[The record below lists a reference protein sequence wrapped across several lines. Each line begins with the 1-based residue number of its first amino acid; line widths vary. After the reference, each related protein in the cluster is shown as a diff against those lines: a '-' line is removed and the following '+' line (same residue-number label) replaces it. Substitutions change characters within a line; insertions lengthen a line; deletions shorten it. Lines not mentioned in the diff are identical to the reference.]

1 MHMTKPVVLLLFAAA
16 LLGSAGA
23 YADFQQAMQDYNAG
37 RYDAAHGEF
46 LALAELGDCSSQFNL
61 GAMALKGQGGP
72 RDSASGAGWLQA
84 AAGNGCEQLVN
95 KRLAALS
102 AGLSSADAST
112 AAAIVGRYGH
122 EALRVQG
129 VFDPDFSCA
138 DTLAP
143 RVLSAPE
150 PDYPQQPAGQRQQ
163 ALVITALTI
172 GADGFARDPE
182 VLLAVPEQRFAA
194 AAIEAWL
201 NSRFAPAMRNG
212 HPVAY
217 RLQTKQVFAV
227 QGAGPLAQLEP
238 LQQAR
243 SAAAAGDTQGEYLLG
258 LAATFE
264 SSLGLTSAR
273 ASGMLLSAARAG
285 GPQAQYWVGSQL
297 RATAECHPRADGAIW
312 LTHAAAG
319 GDAAAQV
326 LLASELLRGTPAATT
341 CASTWLRCSPHRR
354 WMRYVIRT
362 PRSLWRSSCRAVR
375 FSPTRRCS
383 QRSPPLTRAREISTP
398 RWRSSS
404 VRSRRPST
412 SAGTRAHSTP
422 SWPPTVPGGRGAAT
436 CSPRPSEAA
445 GALHRPGEMGTRA
458 GHRSAR
464 R

>member
-1 MHMTKPVVLLLFAAA
+1 MHMTKPVACVLCAAA

-102 AGLSSADAST
+102 AGMSSADAST
-112 AAAIVGRYGH
+112 AAAIVGHYGH

-143 RVLSAPE
+143 RLLSAPE
-150 PDYPQQPAGQRQQ
+150 PDYPQQAGQRQQ

-227 QGAGPLAQLEP
+227 QGGGPLAQLEP

-273 ASGMLLSAARAG
+273 AAGMLLSAARAG

-319 GDAAAQV
+319 GDAAAEV
-326 LLASELLRGTPAATT
+326 LLSSELLRGTPTATQIGQARAALVQAAGSGSYYVRKHVVALLAASRLDELRDPHTALT
-341 CASTWLRCSPHRR
+341 LAQQLQGGEIQSDPEMFAAVAAAYASTGDFHAA
-354 WMRYVIRT
+354 VAQQQ
-362 PRSLWRSSCRAVR
+362 RAQQKALNLGWD
-375 FSPTRRCS
+375 THALDA
-383 QRSPPLTRAREISTP
+383 QL
-398 RWRSSS
+398 
-404 VRSRRPST
+404 
-412 SAGTRAHSTP
+412 
-422 SWPPTVPGGRGAAT
+422 AAY
-436 CSPRPSEAA
+436 
-445 GALHRPGEMGTRA
+445 RA
-458 GHRSAR
+458 GRPWRGDVFASP
-464 R
+464 

>member
-1 MHMTKPVVLLLFAAA
+1 MTKTVARVLIATA
-16 LLGSAGA
+16 LLGSACA

-72 RDSASGAGWLQA
+72 RDSASGVGWLQA

-95 KRLAALS
+95 KRLATLS
-102 AGLSSADAST
+102 AGLSSEDART

-122 EALRVQG
+122 DALRVQG

-150 PDYPQQPAGQRQQ
+150 PDYPQRPAAQRQQ
-163 ALVITALTI
+163 ALVITALTV
-172 GADGFARDPE
+172 GTDGLAHDPE
-182 VLLAVPEQRFAA
+182 VLLAVPEEHFAA

-201 NSRFAPAMRNG
+201 NSRFAPATRNG

-217 RLQTKQVFAV
+217 RLQAKQEFVMA
-227 QGAGPLAQLEP
+227 GAGALAQLEP
-238 LQQAR
+238 LQRAR
-243 SAAAAGDTQGEYLLG
+243 SAAAAGDSQGEYLLG

-273 ASGMLLSAARAG
+273 ASGLLLSAARAG

-297 RATAECHPRADGAIW
+297 RATAECHPRADGAVW

-326 LLASELLRGTPAATT
+326 LLASALLRATPSAAQVTQARAALLQAAGSGSYYVRKHVVALLA
-341 CASTWLRCSPHRR
+341 ASPLDEVRDPHTALTLAQQLQAGEIQSDPD
-354 WMRYVIRT
+354 MFAAVAAAYASAGDFHAAVAQQQ
-362 PRSLWRSSCRAVR
+362 RAL
-375 FSPTRRCS
+375 
-383 QRSPPLTRAREISTP
+383 QKAQALGWDTRALGAPLAAYRANRP
-398 RWRSSS
+398 WRGD
-404 VRSRRPST
+404 VF
-412 SAGTRAHSTP
+412 A
-422 SWPPTVPGGRGAAT
+422 
-436 CSPRPSEAA
+436 SP
-445 GALHRPGEMGTRA
+445 
-458 GHRSAR
+458 
-464 R
+464 

>member
-1 MHMTKPVVLLLFAAA
+1 MTKPVARVFAAAA
-16 LLGSAGA
+16 LLGSACA
-23 YADFQQAMQDYNAG
+23 YADFQQAMQDYNAQ

-61 GAMALKGQGGP
+61 AAMALKGQGGP
-72 RDSASGAGWLQA
+72 RDSASGVGWLEA

-95 KRLAALS
+95 KRLATLS
-102 AGLSSADAST
+102 AGLSSEDART

-129 VFDPDFSCA
+129 VFDPDFSCT

-150 PDYPQQPAGQRQQ
+150 PDYPQQPGGQRQQ

-172 GADGFARDPE
+172 GTDGFARDPE

-201 NSRFAPAMRNG
+201 NSRFVPAMRNG
-212 HPVAY
+212 QPVAY

-227 QGAGPLAQLEP
+227 AGAGPLAQLEP

-243 SAAAAGDTQGEYLLG
+243 SAAAAGDSHGEYLLG

-273 ASGMLLSAARAG
+273 AAGLLLSAARAG

-297 RATAECHPRADGAIW
+297 RATAGCHPRADGGVW

-326 LLASELLRGTPAATT
+326 LVASELLRGTPTAAQVTQARAALVAAA
-341 CASTWLRCSPHRR
+341 ASGSYYVRKHVVALLAASPLDEVRDAHTALTLAQQLQGGDIQSDPE
-354 WMRYVIRT
+354 MFA
-362 PRSLWRSSCRAVR
+362 AV
-375 FSPTRRCS
+375 
-383 QRSPPLTRAREISTP
+383 AAAYA
-398 RWRSSS
+398 
-404 VRSRRPST
+404 
-412 SAGTRAHSTP
+412 SAGDFHSAVAQQRLAQQKALTLGWDTHALSAQLAAYRADRP
-422 SWPPTVPGGRGAAT
+422 WRGDVFA
-436 CSPRPSEAA
+436 SP
-445 GALHRPGEMGTRA
+445 
-458 GHRSAR
+458 
-464 R
+464 

>member
-1 MHMTKPVVLLLFAAA
+1 MTKPVACVLFGAA

-150 PDYPQQPAGQRQQ
+150 PDYPQQPGQRQQ

-217 RLQTKQVFAV
+217 RLETKQVFAV

-273 ASGMLLSAARAG
+273 AAGMLLSAARAG

-326 LLASELLRGTPAATT
+326 LLASELLRGTPTATQIAQARAALVPAAGSGSYYVRKHVVALLA
-341 CASTWLRCSPHRR
+341 ASPLDELRDPHTALTLAQQLQGGEIQSDPE
-354 WMRYVIRT
+354 MFAAVAAAYA
-362 PRSLWRSSCRAVR
+362 SSGDFHAAVAQQQRA
-375 FSPTRRCS
+375 
-383 QRSPPLTRAREISTP
+383 QQKALNLGWDTRALD
-398 RWRSSS
+398 
-404 VRSRRPST
+404 
-412 SAGTRAHSTP
+412 AQL
-422 SWPPTVPGGRGAAT
+422 AAY
-436 CSPRPSEAA
+436 
-445 GALHRPGEMGTRA
+445 RA
-458 GHRSAR
+458 GRPWRGDVFASP
-464 R
+464 